1 LPQGKWVGFKTVKYV
16 AADGVHLEM
25 YYDMTGTGKSWTK
38 AASIVDT
45 GDSGPIKGCQ
55 GGCTCTGCDCS
66 KPVTWGGPAV
76 NFRWDQM
83 NSMKIR

>member
-1 LPQGKWVGFKTVKYV
+1 
-16 AADGVHLEM
+16 M
-25 YYDMTGTGKSWTK
+25 
-38 AASIVDT
+38 I
-45 GDSGPIKGCQ
+45 SGPIKGCQ

-83 NSMKIR
+83 NPMKIRWASNNL